1 MKEVGADWGEN
12 PSRPHFQIRD
22 VDKTRLSDSV
32 AKSESRRGLQ
42 EGDTTNL
49 LCI

>member
-1 MKEVGADWGEN
+1 MKKVGADWKKPN
-12 PSRPHFQIRD
+12 RPHFQIRD

-32 AKSESRRGLQ
+32 AKSEPRWATRG
-42 EGDTTNL
+42 DKTNL

>member
-1 MKEVGADWGEN
+1 MKKLERIGGKKPN
-12 PSRPHFQIRD
+12 RPHFQIRD

-32 AKSESRRGLQ
+32 AKSEPRRAYKK
-42 EGDTTNL
+42 DTTNL

>member
-1 MKEVGADWGEN
+1 MKKVGADWKKPN
-12 PSRPHFQIRD
+12 RPHFQIRD

-32 AKSESRRGLQ
+32 AKSEPRRGLQ
-42 EGDTTNL
+42 EVDTTNL

>member
-1 MKEVGADWGEN
+1 MKKVGADWKKPN
-12 PSRPHFQIRD
+12 RPHFQIRD
-22 VDKTRLSDSV
+22 IDNTRLSDSV
-32 AKSESRRGLQ
+32 AKSEPRRGLQ